1 MSERTILVVDDSPSM
16 RQIIMRALGDA
27 GYQTLQATD
36 GQDALEQFRDG
47 VEVDLALVDF
57 NMPRL
62 DGVSLIRALRAA
74 EATRFLPIVVI
85 TTETRRER
93 REQARAAGATGWIVK
108 PFHPDDVLTTVK
120 RLLPR

>member
-1 MSERTILVVDDSPSM
+1 MSDRTILIVDDSPSM
-16 RQIIMRALGDA
+16 RQIMARALSNA
-27 GYQTLQATD
+27 GYQTVQATD
-36 GQDALEQFRDG
+36 GQDALDQLRDG
-47 VEVDLALVDF
+47 ARVDLALVDF

-62 DGVSLIRALRAA
+62 DGVSLVRELRAWN
-74 EATRFLPIVVI
+74 ATRFVPIVMI

-108 PFHPDDVLTTVK
+108 PFHPDDVLTMLK